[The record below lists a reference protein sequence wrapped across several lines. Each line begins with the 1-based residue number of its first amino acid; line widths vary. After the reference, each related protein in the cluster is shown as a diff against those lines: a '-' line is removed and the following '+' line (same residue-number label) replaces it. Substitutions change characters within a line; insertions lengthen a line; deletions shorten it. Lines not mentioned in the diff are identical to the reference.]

1 MKVTN
6 AKQLMEEYDSMSFNA
21 VGFGS
26 WLMER
31 HFYSSV
37 ENGVVMYKIVGDKN
51 YNHNHRHTM
60 KELYELY
67 MYENNKNYI
76 HK

>member
-1 MKVTN
+1 MKVID
-6 AKQLMEEYDSMSFNA
+6 AKQMMEEYNSMSFNA

-31 HFYSSV
+31 HFYSSIKD
-37 ENGVVMYKIVGDKN
+37 GVVMYMIVDKM
-51 YNHNHRHTM
+51 YNNQLYTM

-67 MYENNKNYI
+67 MYENNKKFI